1 MGYKGR
7 VVTNTADIQRQ
18 TITGSTSA
26 THTLTTAA
34 KSEQQIQLYINGVK
48 QHDSAYTLSNDTTLV
63 LASALVATDEM
74 EIITFVDVGTT
85 TIPSDGSVTTVK
97 IGDDAVTADKLAS
110 GLANAT
116 HTGDVTGSTAL
127 TIAVDAV
134 DIPMLSATGTAD
146 ATTFL
151 RGDNAWASAGGGKV
165 LQFVE
170 ANYETEQT
178 TTSATFEDLD
188 NPQPSITLSD
198 SSNKGLVWGCLG
210 GVYKN
215 PDGTGSNDM
224 SLVFQLL
231 RDSSVIQALGDKIC
245 NIYGSGNDGNL
256 GIGSLSWTYLDAPG
270 DTSSHTYKVQWKRSS
285 DDGATIGSVSR
296 GGAYSSII
304 LLEIET

>member
-1 MGYKGR
+1 MSEIKTEKISPR
-7 VVTNTADIQRQ
+7 VTSLQIGDSGD
-18 TITGSTSA
+18 TI
-26 THTLTTAA
+26 
-34 KSEQQIQLYINGVK
+34 
-48 QHDSAYTLSNDTTLV
+48 
-63 LASALVATDEM
+63 
-74 EIITFVDVGTT
+74 
-85 TIPSDGSVTTVK
+85 TIPSGATLTN
-97 IGDDAVTADKLAS
+97 S
-110 GLANAT
+110 GT
-116 HTGDVTGSTAL
+116 
-127 TIAVDAV
+127 
-134 DIPMLSATGTAD
+134 ATG
-146 ATTFL
+146 F
-151 RGDNAWASAGGGKV
+151 GKV

-198 SSNKGLVWGCLG
+198 SSNKVLVWGCLG